1 MKNIGI
7 FPGVTSTKIGRS
19 PSPGIGIEISL
30 GELPPNEDSEIQN
43 MENFTRLLI
52 AINTFYV

>member
-1 MKNIGI
+1 MKDIGI

-19 PSPGIGIEISL
+19 PGIGVEISL
-30 GELPPNEDSEIQN
+30 GELAPNEDSEIQN